1 MWKVIV
7 LVLTIVAL
15 LLAPGEKMRRPQRG
29 KGRKQK
35 RESNYFNPSG
45 PIPPV
50 GPGL

>member
-7 LVLTIVAL
+7 LVLAIVAL
-15 LLAPGEKMRRPQRG
+15 LLAPGGKLKRPQKG
-29 KGRKQK
+29 KKRRQK
-35 RESNYFNPSG
+35 RESDYFNPSG

>member
-7 LVLTIVAL
+7 LVLAIVAL
-15 LLAPGEKMRRPQRG
+15 LLAPGEKLRRPQKG
-29 KGRKQK
+29 KKRRQK
-35 RESNYFNPSG
+35 RESDYFHPSG